1 MATPKLEFLK
11 NDAGESEGLGDA
23 GIETFKDD
31 PYASC
36 GRETGQNSRDA
47 AAGMPVR
54 MTFDLIEVDA
64 TDFPGRDDFAS
75 AVDICSA
82 AASDDKEREFFKQA
96 RQLLREPKIKV
107 LRIADYSTKGLQGPP
122 DKAGTPFHSLL
133 KGAGVSSKESDTSG
147 GSFGIGKNAAFAVSD
162 LQAVFYSTI
171 YEDVENGPTFAAQ
184 GKVRLVSHEDASG
197 YARRATAY
205 WGEAEGY
212 KAVTSIDDVPSWMR
226 RIEVGTSI
234 FSIGFREEESWAERI
249 AYSLLSN
256 FFTAIETGDMEF
268 EVDGG
273 RLKINAS
280 TLAGLFNDP
289 AIQAAALKAGRRDDL
304 RFSADLHRCLVAG
317 DAIERKLSVN
327 GLGEVQI
334 RILVA
339 DDLPRRVG
347 IVRNGMLITTG
358 LEHFGDK
365 LERFSGSQDFVALV
379 RPDEAASRLMK
390 RLENPKHDSFSANR
404 ISDPLKRQD
413 AERAMKGLHRELRRM
428 IKEVTAV
435 TADEEVLIDE
445 MTDFFSDDPTEQRPP
460 DPKADHDPERY
471 VYTPPKIRRV
481 RKQDRASD
489 GGRDGGSG
497 TEDSAESGAA
507 GGGKGP
513 GSGTGGSGKA
523 GQAPP
528 VALKE
533 LRNVMGADP
542 GGRSRTIWFT
552 PTATGKTSIRL
563 DATGINSA
571 ERLNIASATVG
582 SVSGGNLIVDL
593 EEGVRLRVDVA
604 LDAPYDGPIEVAASL
619 VPEAVQ

>member
-1 MATPKLEFLK
+1 L
-11 NDAGESEGLGDA
+11 N
-23 GIETFKDD
+23 
-31 PYASC
+31 
-36 GRETGQNSRDA
+36 
-47 AAGMPVR
+47 
-54 MTFDLIEVDA
+54 
-64 TDFPGRDDFAS
+64 
-75 AVDICSA
+75 
-82 AASDDKEREFFKQA
+82 AASDDKEREFFRQA
-96 RQLLREPKIKV
+96 RRLLSQPKIKV

-147 GSFGIGKNAAFAVSD
+147 GSFGIGKNAVFAVSD

-171 YEDVENGPTFAAQ
+171 YNEMENGPTFAAQ

-197 YARRATAY
+197 QARRATAY

-212 KAVTSIDDVPSWMR
+212 KAVRSIDHVPSWMR
-226 RIEVGTSI
+226 RSEVGTSI
-234 FSIGFREEESWAERI
+234 FSAGFREEDSWAERI

-280 TLAGLFNDP
+280 TLAGLFDEP
-289 AIQAAALKAGRRDDL
+289 AIQAAAHKAGRRDDL
-304 RFSADLHRCLVAG
+304 RFSADLHRCLVTGEAV
-317 DAIERKLSVN
+317 ERKLSVN

-379 RPDEAASRLMK
+379 RPDEEASRLMK

-404 ISDPLKRQD
+404 ISDPVKRED
-413 AERAMKGLHRELRRM
+413 AERAMKRLHRELRRV

-435 TADEEVLIDE
+435 TAGEEVLIDE
-445 MTDFFSDDPTEQRPP
+445 MTDFFSGDPTEQRPP
-460 DPKADHDPERY
+460 DPKADQDPERY
-471 VYTPPKIRRV
+471 IYTPPKIRRV
-481 RKQDRASD
+481 HKRDRVSV
-489 GGRDGGSG
+489 GGKDGGSG
-497 TEDSAESGAA
+497 TGDSAKGGAA

-513 GSGTGGSGKA
+513 GSGTGGTGNA
-523 GQAPP
+523 GDAPP

-533 LRNVMGADP
+533 FRNVMGAAP
-542 GGRSRTIWFT
+542 TGRARTIWFT
-552 PTATGKTSIRL
+552 PTASGKTTVRI
-563 DATGINSA
+563 DATGINNA
-571 ERLNIASATVG
+571 ERLKIASTNIG
-582 SVSGGNLIVDL
+582 SVSAGNLIVEL
-593 EEGVRLRVDVA
+593 QEGVRVCIDLE
-604 LDAPYDGPIEVAASL
+604 LDARYDGPIEIVASL
-619 VPEAVQ
+619 VAEAVQ

>member
-1 MATPKLEFLK
+1 MAKPRLEFLK

-47 AAGMPVR
+47 AAGLPVR
-54 MTFDLIEVDA
+54 VTFDLVEVDA
-64 TDFPGRDDFAS
+64 EDLPGRDDCAS
-75 AVDICSA
+75 AVDICAGA
-82 AASDDKEREFFKQA
+82 ATDDKEREFFKQA
-96 RQLLREPKIKV
+96 RQLLRAPTIKV
-107 LRIADYSTKGLQGPP
+107 LKIADYSTKGLQGPP
-122 DKAGTPFHSLL
+122 DKPGTPFHSLL

-171 YEDVENGPTFAAQ
+171 YDDAENGLTFAAQ
-184 GKVRLVSHEDASG
+184 GKVRLVSHVDASG
-197 YARRATAY
+197 QPRRATAY

-212 KAVTSIDDVPSWMR
+212 KAVTSIDAVPFWMR
-226 RIEVGTSI
+226 RSEVGTSI

-256 FFTAIETGDMEF
+256 FFTAIETGEMEF

-273 RLKINAS
+273 RLRINAS
-280 TLAGLFNDP
+280 TLAALFDDP
-289 AIQAAALKAGRRDDL
+289 AIRDAAQKAGRTDEL

-317 DAIERKLSVN
+317 DAIERRILVS
-327 GLGEVQI
+327 GLGEVQV

-339 DDLPRRVG
+339 DGLPRRVG
-347 IVRNGMLITTG
+347 IVRNGMLITTS

-365 LERFSGSQDFVALV
+365 LERFPGSQDFVALV
-379 RPDEAASRLMK
+379 RPDAAVSRLMK

-404 ISDPLKRQD
+404 ISDPVKRQA
-413 AERAMKGLHRELRRM
+413 AERAMKGLHRELRRV

-445 MTDFFSDDPTEQRPP
+445 MTNFFADDPTEQRPP

-481 RKQDRASD
+481 RQQDRASD
-489 GGRDGGSG
+489 GGKDGGSG
-497 TEDSAESGAA
+497 TGNSAKSGAA

-533 LRNVMGADP
+533 LRNVMGP
-542 GGRSRTIWFT
+542 GPTGQCRTIWFT
-552 PTATGKTSIRL
+552 PTVSGKTSIRL

-571 ERLNIASATVG
+571 ERLNIASANAG
-582 SVSGGNLIVDL
+582 GVSGGNLIIDL
-593 EEGVRLRVDVA
+593 EEGVRLRVEVE

-619 VPEAVQ
+619 VPEPVQ